1 MTQVLQ
7 ETALQLL
14 PSVSSVILREM
25 QVILR
30 EMQDP
35 IVDEIHRR
43 LDALEA
49 SRRAGLL
56 VVASWNIK
64 NLSLDKLERYPNAL
78 PVMCAH
84 ILQTGCHVVAIQV
97 TIM

>member
-1 MTQVLQ
+1 
-7 ETALQLL
+7 
-14 PSVSSVILREM
+14 
-25 QVILR
+25 
-30 EMQDP
+30 MQDP